1 MSEYKLAAENRSDA
15 GKGAARRLRASGR
28 VPAVLYGHGTK
39 PQHLSIDARQ
49 FSQALRTDAGANVL
63 ISLEVGSDQH
73 LALAK
78 EVQRHPV
85 RGHFIHVDFIQV
97 RRGEKVH
104 VQVSVRLV
112 GEAPGVRE
120 GGIADQ
126 DLYQL
131 NVEAEVTAVPEA
143 VEADVS
149 GLNIGD
155 TLRVGRPQGPRR
167 RPDPRRPRG
176 PGRVRGRAGGRGRA
190 RARRGRGGRG
200 RRGRRGGRGRGRR
213 RGRGPVRGLAGRCL
227 SSCAG
232 GRR

>member
-39 PQHLSIDARQ
+39 PQHLSVDARQ
-49 FSQALRTDAGANVL
+49 FSQALRTDAGVNVL

-78 EVQRHPV
+78 EIQRHPV
-85 RGHFIHVDFIQV
+85 KGNLIHVDFIQV

-104 VQVSVRLV
+104 VQVPVHLV
-112 GEAPGVRE
+112 GEAPGARE
-120 GGIADQ
+120 GGIVDQ

-143 VEADVS
+143 VDADVS
-149 GLNIGD
+149 GLGIGD
-155 TLRVGRPQGPRR
+155 VLRVADLKAPEGAVILDDAEASVVSVVAPTVEPEPEVEEAEEGEAAEGAEGAEAAASEAAGEDEDRPE
-167 RPDPRRPRG
+167 
-176 PGRVRGRAGGRGRA
+176 A
-190 RARRGRGGRG
+190 
-200 RRGRRGGRGRGRR
+200 
-213 RGRGPVRGLAGRCL
+213 
-227 SSCAG
+227 
-232 GRR
+232 

>member
-1 MSEYKLAAENRSDA
+1 MSEYKLAAENRSEA

-28 VPAVLYGHGTK
+28 VPAVLYGHGAK
-39 PQHLSIDARQ
+39 PEHLSVDARQ
-49 FSQALRTDAGANVL
+49 FGQALRTDAGVNVL
-63 ISLEVGSDQH
+63 IELEIGRTHH

-78 EVQRHPV
+78 EIQRHPV
-85 RGHFIHVDFIQV
+85 RGDLIHVDFIQV

-104 VQVSVRLV
+104 VEVPVRLV

-149 GLNIGD
+149 GLGIGD
-155 TLRVGRPQGPRR
+155 VLRVGDLKAPEGAVILD
-167 RPDPRRPRG
+167 DPEASVVSVVAPTVEPEPEPEVEEVAEGEEAAEGEAPAAEEATAEGEDRTEG
-176 PGRVRGRAGGRGRA
+176 
-190 RARRGRGGRG
+190 
-200 RRGRRGGRGRGRR
+200 
-213 RGRGPVRGLAGRCL
+213 
-227 SSCAG
+227 
-232 GRR
+232 

>member
-1 MSEYKLAAENRSDA
+1 MSEYKLAAENRSEA

-39 PQHLSIDARQ
+39 PQHLSVDARQ
-49 FSQALRTDAGANVL
+49 FGQALRTDAGVNVL
-63 ISLEVGSDQH
+63 ISLEVGRDQH
-73 LALAK
+73 LTLAK
-78 EVQRHPV
+78 EIQRHPV
-85 RGHFIHVDFIQV
+85 RGDFIHVDFIQV

-112 GEAPGVRE
+112 GESPGVRE

-149 GLNIGD
+149 GLGIGD
-155 TLRVGRPQGPRR
+155 VLRVADLKAPNGAMILD
-167 RPDPRRPRG
+167 DPEAPVVSVVAPTVEAEPEPEEAVEG
-176 PGRVRGRAGGRGRA
+176 EEAEAGEVPA
-190 RARRGRGGRG
+190 AEA
-200 RRGRRGGRGRGRR
+200 
-213 RGRGPVRGLAGRCL
+213 AGEGEDRTE
-227 SSCAG
+227 A
-232 GRR
+232 

>member
-1 MSEYKLAAENRSDA
+1 MPEYKLAAENRSDA

-39 PQHLSIDARQ
+39 PQHLSVDARQ
-49 FSQALRTDAGANVL
+49 FGQALRTDAGVNVL
-63 ISLEVGSDQH
+63 ISLEVGRSQH

-78 EVQRHPV
+78 EIQRHPV
-85 RGHFIHVDFIQV
+85 KGHLIHVDFIQV

-104 VQVSVRLV
+104 VQVPVHLI

-143 VEADVS
+143 IEADVS
-149 GLNIGD
+149 GLAIGD
-155 TLRVGRPQGPRR
+155 VLRVGDLKPPEGAVILD
-167 RPDPRRPRG
+167 DPEAPVVSVVAPTVEAEPEAEEAEEG
-176 PGRVRGRAGGRGRA
+176 EAAEGAEAATGEGAGEGEDRSEA
-190 RARRGRGGRG
+190 
-200 RRGRRGGRGRGRR
+200 
-213 RGRGPVRGLAGRCL
+213 
-227 SSCAG
+227 
-232 GRR
+232 

>member
-1 MSEYKLAAENRSDA
+1 MSEYKLAAENRSEA

-28 VPAVLYGHGTK
+28 VPAVLYGHGAK
-39 PQHLSIDARQ
+39 PEHLSVDARQ
-49 FSQALRTDAGANVL
+49 FGQALRTDAGVNVL
-63 ISLEVGSDQH
+63 IELEIGKAHH

-78 EVQRHPV
+78 EIQRHPV
-85 RGHFIHVDFIQV
+85 RGDLIHVDFIQV

-104 VQVSVRLV
+104 VEVPVRLV

-149 GLNIGD
+149 GLGIGD
-155 TLRVGRPQGPRR
+155 VLRVGDLKAPEGAVILD
-167 RPDPRRPRG
+167 DPEASVVSVVAPTVEPEPEPEVEEVAEGEEAAEGEAPAAEEATAEGEDRTEG
-176 PGRVRGRAGGRGRA
+176 
-190 RARRGRGGRG
+190 
-200 RRGRRGGRGRGRR
+200 
-213 RGRGPVRGLAGRCL
+213 
-227 SSCAG
+227 
-232 GRR
+232 